1 MQENTI
7 ITILNPSNVF
17 LKVKTILLFEFLF
30 LCLNLKWINLN
41 IQPLQKKIITI
52 TTNTI
57 FMFLI
62 NKKFENSLHIK
73 SLTGELTI
81 KEICK
86 IILIIINN
94 VNLGHPWHK
103 PYIWWWFKQPWRH
116 NLL

>member
-1 MQENTI
+1 
-7 ITILNPSNVF
+7 
-17 LKVKTILLFEFLF
+17 
-30 LCLNLKWINLN
+30 
-41 IQPLQKKIITI
+41 
-52 TTNTI
+52 
-57 FMFLI
+57 MFLI

-81 KEICK
+81 KEIYK
-86 IILIIINN
+86 IILVIINN